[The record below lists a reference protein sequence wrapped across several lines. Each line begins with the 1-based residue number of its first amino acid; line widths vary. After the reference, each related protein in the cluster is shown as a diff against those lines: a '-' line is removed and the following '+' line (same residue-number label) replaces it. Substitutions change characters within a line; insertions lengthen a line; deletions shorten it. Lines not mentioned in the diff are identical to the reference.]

1 MLRQRLLK
9 NSPPRMISRPP
20 LPCAVILRRCCSPVA
35 RPRFLAAPTSMPGDL
50 CDRCHVNLARCQRR
64 ARRRACPATAQSRRL
79 LARASA
85 ADRDPRRLRAW
96 GLRSLHRA
104 RERRDRSFLPDA
116 RGADPRR
123 VRRNHRGIIRQ
134 RRDRRS
140 AGRFSRAQCVAMR
153 VLHAGNAD
161 GRAGSIETACRAG
174 PGADTRASFRQLLP
188 LHRLS
193 GDCRCG
199 RDHGAGAHGEHA
211 MIVASANPEGLSVL
225 DRPNSYIGKVVPR
238 PNLERLMQ
246 GRGLYVSD
254 MVLPRMAHVVFLR
267 SPHAHARI
275 TGIDA
280 AAARRVP
287 GVVAIV
293 TGEALA
299 AVITPWVGVL
309 SHLKGLKSAP
319 QHAIAIDHVRWQG
332 EAVAAVVATSRA
344 VAEDAAEIVSVEYQE
359 LDAVT
364 DMRTA
369 LDPET
374 PVIHSSLG
382 DNLAFERNLDAGAV
396 DAAFAESDAVVEADF
411 IFGRHTG
418 VTLEPR
424 SVVADWNAAEARLT
438 IYQGTQA
445 PHMVQN
451 IAALHLGL
459 TDSQVRVVC
468 KDVGGSF
475 GIKVHIYADEMATYA
490 LSKLLLRPVK
500 FVADR
505 VESFNTDI
513 HARDHRCKGRIGVK
527 RDGTITAFEIDALTG
542 IGPYSMYPRTS
553 AIEANQVVNLV
564 GGPYVTKNYRARARV
579 VFQNKNVMCQYRAV
593 GHPIA
598 VAVTEGLVELA
609 AAKIGMDPLEL
620 RRRNLIA
627 DDAHPSSGP
636 SGIKFEA
643 LSNHAAMDKLV
654 KMMDYNAL
662 RAEQAALR
670 SKNIHRGIGIA
681 SFIEVTNPSAAFY
694 GVGGARISSQDGVAV
709 RLDATGSVI
718 CQTSITE
725 QGQGSESLTAQI
737 VGSVL
742 GVSMERVRVILGD
755 TDHTPYGGGTR
766 ASRGAGIGGE
776 AALQAAKILR
786 KNVLDVA
793 AAILQSSPAE
803 LDIVNDAIVSAV
815 DGSSRIDLK
824 ELSRIVYFRP
834 DTLPPGIQ
842 PELMATRHFVPRE
855 YPFAFTNGV
864 QASWLEV
871 DTDTG
876 FVKLLRHWVVEDCGT
891 IINPQLVDEQ
901 IRGGVV
907 QGLGAALFEKCIYD
921 ERGQLTNA
929 NMADYLVPMSGEMP
943 DIDVGHVVSPT
954 LETELGAKGA
964 GEAGTAGAA
973 AAVANAVNDA
983 LKPFGAIIS

>member
-1 MLRQRLLK
+1 MSS
-9 NSPPRMISRPP
+9 SP
-20 LPCAVILRRCCSPVA
+20 
-35 RPRFLAAPTSMPGDL
+35 
-50 CDRCHVNLARCQRR
+50 
-64 ARRRACPATAQSRRL
+64 
-79 LARASA
+79 
-85 ADRDPRRLRAW
+85 
-96 GLRSLHRA
+96 
-104 RERRDRSFLPDA
+104 
-116 RGADPRR
+116 
-123 VRRNHRGIIRQ
+123 
-134 RRDRRS
+134 
-140 AGRFSRAQCVAMR
+140 
-153 VLHAGNAD
+153 
-161 GRAGSIETACRAG
+161 
-174 PGADTRASFRQLLP
+174 
-188 LHRLS
+188 
-193 GDCRCG
+193 
-199 RDHGAGAHGEHA
+199 
-211 MIVASANPEGLSVL
+211 ANPQTLSVL
-225 DRPNSYIGKVVPR
+225 DRPNSYIGKTVPR
-238 PNLERLMQ
+238 PNLDRLMQ

-254 MVLPRMAHVVFLR
+254 MELPRMGHVAFVR
-267 SPHAHARI
+267 SPHAHAKI
-275 TGIDA
+275 VGIDA
-280 AAARRVP
+280 SAARAMP
-287 GVVAIV
+287 GVIAIV
-293 TGEALA
+293 TGEELA
-299 AVITPWVGVL
+299 SVITPWVGVL
-309 SHLKGLKSAP
+309 SHLKGLKSAS
-319 QHAIAIDHVRWQG
+319 QRAIAIGRVCWQG

-344 VAEDAAEIVSVEYQE
+344 VAEDAAESVAVEYNE
-359 LDAVT
+359 LEAVT

-374 PVIHSSLG
+374 PVIHPSLG
-382 DNLAFERNLDAGAV
+382 DNLAFERTLDAGTV
-396 DAAFAESDAVVEADF
+396 DAAFAGSDEIVEADF

-424 SVVADWNAAEARLT
+424 AVVADWNVAEARLT

-451 IAALHLGL
+451 LAALHLGL
-459 TDSQVRVVC
+459 EESQVRVIC

-475 GIKVHIYADEMATYA
+475 GIKVHIYADEMASYA
-490 LSKLLLRPVK
+490 LSKLLRRPIK

-527 RDGTITAFEIDALTG
+527 TDGTIMAFEIDDLTG

-598 VAVTEGLVELA
+598 CSVTEGLVDLA
-609 AAKIGMDPLEL
+609 ASRIGMDPVEI

-627 DDAHPSSGP
+627 DDAYPCASP
-636 SGIKFEA
+636 SGLRFEL
-643 LSNHAAMDKLV
+643 LSHHAAMNRLMT
-654 KMMDYNAL
+654 MMNYDAL
-662 RAEQAALR
+662 RTEQAALR

-694 GVGGARISSQDGVAV
+694 GVGGAKISSQDGVAV
-709 RLDATGSVI
+709 RLDAQGSVI

-742 GVSMERVRVILGD
+742 GVSMSRVRVILGD
-755 TDHTPYGGGTR
+755 TDQTPYGGGTW

-786 KNVLDVA
+786 KNILDVA
-793 AAILQSSPAE
+793 AAILQSSPTD
-803 LDIVNDAIVSAV
+803 LDIANDAVVNTS
-815 DGSSRIDLK
+815 DGAPRI
-824 ELSRIVYFRP
+824 ELRELARIVYFRP

-842 PELMATRHFVPRE
+842 AELMATRHFVPRE

-876 FVKLLRHWVVEDCGT
+876 FIKLLHHWVVEDCGT
-891 IINPQLVDEQ
+891 LINPQLVDEQ

-954 LETELGAKGA
+954 AETELGAKGA

-983 LKPFGAIIS
+983 LKPFGAIITEIPLTPQVILTALKKI